1 MLKFSGVTR
10 LDLAGWK
17 GTRDRGSLGS
27 VAHSGGRG
35 EGPGQHGGGRRWP
48 RRGVRRTTAGAQRT
62 GGLHLTLHPMGR
74 GKKAEGKEARAM
86 SPPRENATAARTAR
100 VRHRLKERVLGRF
113 RVEEIRIN
121 FRTTG

>member
-1 MLKFSGVTR
+1 MAPAR
-10 LDLAGWK
+10 CAQD
-17 GTRDRGSLGS
+17 
-27 VAHSGGRG
+27 
-35 EGPGQHGGGRRWP
+35 Q
-48 RRGVRRTTAGAQRT
+48 AGAQRT
-62 GGLHLTLHPMGR
+62 GGLDLTQHPMGR
-74 GKKAEGKEARAM
+74 GKKGEGKEARAM

>member
-1 MLKFSGVTR
+1 MRARASTAA
-10 LDLAGWK
+10 AG
-17 GTRDRGSLGS
+17 GGPGEVCAGPRQ
-27 VAHSGGRG
+27 AHSAPGGWTSPCTRWG
-35 EGPGQHGGGRRWP
+35 AGRR
-48 RRGVRRTTAGAQRT
+48 Q
-62 GGLHLTLHPMGR
+62 
-74 GKKAEGKEARAM
+74 KEKEARAM